1 MKYRMTKEKRATL
14 KNFGRWRAVAVHEQ
28 TVETQQ
34 IVKEVCRR
42 TGASRGSVVAVLAE
56 LSAVVCEHLRRG
68 DRVRIDDFGLLK
80 LEIEGDKVDSA
91 EEFDTEKHIRG
102 VRLHVLAESRHGR
115 QALYSAISFEKIG
128 VSFPPQ
134 PPHGHV
140 SPHRAAGSLFCA
152 AQTSWKDISRAQ
164 SCSQPA
170 PRVCPGKESF
180 LQTADRRGP

>member
-1 MKYRMTKEKRATL
+1 M
-14 KNFGRWRAVAVHEQ
+14 AVHEQ

-91 EEFDTEKHIRG
+91 EEFEADKHIRG
-102 VRLHVLAESRHGR
+102 VRL
-115 QALYSAISFEKIG
+115 YSAACDGQIAQGRRFLQRNRFEKN
-128 VSFPPQ
+128 
-134 PPHGHV
+134 
-140 SPHRAAGSLFCA
+140 
-152 AQTSWKDISRAQ
+152 
-164 SCSQPA
+164 
-170 PRVCPGKESF
+170 
-180 LQTADRRGP
+180 RG